1 MNRLLPTTIF
11 LLAIIA
17 LSPSFS
23 DSVFAQTI
31 VPPTITDPRID
42 GDVSKAHIN
51 FENTFGASVS
61 LNEILTGTPR
71 ANTGITIS
79 SLTFTPVPY
88 SSQIQAHLDCNGD
101 IYITTGTT
109 SYSDTD
115 LPISVIIDNP
125 GTSNFATGD
134 TLNLVVSINTSEYP
148 KVATEPFCQLGTPE
162 TPTAVSSIIDGNGGF
177 HELGGAFG
185 ITTVQINSST
195 YALVVSAGDSSVQ
208 IIDITD
214 IAVPTVVS
222 SVSDG
227 SVDGNGDTFDQ
238 LDDPYDITTVT
249 IGSSTYALVT
259 SDADDGVQIID
270 ITNLAAPI
278 VASSIT
284 DGGVDGNGDI
294 FDELDGARGITT
306 TQIGSSTYALV
317 TSAIDDGVQIID
329 ITNPA
334 APTVTSSVS
343 DGVGG
348 FDELDGAHGITTT
361 QIGSSTYA
369 LVTSAIDDGV
379 QIIDITNPAAP
390 TVTSSVSDGV
400 GGFDELDGAHGI
412 TTTQIGSSTYAL
424 VASFQDDGVQIINI
438 TNPASPTVASS
449 ISDGVGGFDQLRGSF
464 DIATIQIGSSTYAL
478 VTSARDDGVQII
490 NITNPASPT
499 VASSITD
506 GGVDGNGNTFDELD
520 GARGITTVQVGS
532 STYALVASDDD
543 DGVQI
548 IHMGNS
554 QAEPATPEPATPEPA
569 TPEPAT
575 PEPAT
580 FENPIVVSSVTDG
593 VNGFNR
599 LNQITQITTVQI
611 GQSIYSISAAIG
623 DNGVQIIDI
632 TDPANPI
639 AVSSMTEGDVDGN
652 GNTFDELDGSFAI
665 TTVQIGSS
673 TYALVASDDDDGV
686 QIIDITNP
694 AAPTAA
700 SSITDGG
707 VDGNGDTFDELD
719 GAFGITTVQIGQST
733 YALVTAVY
741 DNGVQIIDITNPTA
755 PTVVSSI
762 TDGGVD
768 GNGDTFDELTG
779 ALGITTIQIDQST
792 YALIASF
799 YDNGVQIID
808 ITNPTAPTVVS
819 SITDG
824 GVDGNGNT
832 FDELTGAND
841 IITIQIGQSTYALI
855 ASSTDDGVQIINI
868 TNLTAPTVVSSI
880 TDGGVD
886 GNGDTFDE
894 LGGARG
900 ITTIQ
905 IDQSI
910 YALVASYLDD
920 GIQIINITNPA
931 TPTAAFSIN
940 NGDDDGAGGIFGQL
954 QGARDITTI
963 QIDQSIYA
971 LVASRIY
978 DGIQIIRIAES
989 QPELVILK
997 PATLENPLAVS
1008 SVTDGVNGF
1017 DTLKQVSH
1025 ITTVTIDSS
1034 TYALVASIADDGIQ
1048 IIDITNPATPTAVS
1062 SIINGTNGFN
1072 IIGGSRDITTVT
1084 IDSSI
1089 YALVASETVDGI
1101 QIIDITNPA
1110 TPTAVSSIIDGDVD
1124 GNGNTF
1130 GELTGSIG
1138 ITTVKIGQSTYA
1150 LVASYYDNGVQIIN
1164 ITNPTAPTVASSIT
1178 DGGVD
1183 ANGNTFDELYGAI
1196 GITTVKIG
1204 QSTYALVAASLS
1216 NGIPIIDITNPAAPL
1231 AVSTVTDDV
1240 DGFDKFDEIT
1250 QITTVKIGQSTY
1262 ALATS
1267 ALDDGGVQ
1275 IIDITNSATPIIVS
1289 SITDGDVDANGNTF
1303 DELGGA
1309 YGITTIQIGS
1319 STYALVAS
1327 ITDDGI
1333 QIIDIT
1339 NPATPTTVSSITD
1352 GGVDANGNT
1361 FDELG
1366 GAYGITTVQI
1376 GSSTYAL
1383 VASIT
1388 DDGVQIIRIA
1398 ESQSEPVT
1406 PEPVTPEPVTPEP
1419 VTPEPVTPEPVTPEP
1434 VTPEP
1439 VTPEPV
1445 TPEPVTPEPVTPEP
1459 VTPEPVTPEPSK
1471 VFLNLIAASS
1481 LTDGVGGFDGL
1492 DHAFSITTVQIGSST
1507 YALVASV
1514 IDYYVQI
1521 IDITNPAAP
1530 TPVSLITNA
1539 ITGVNIKTS
1548 PHDITTVKIG
1558 QSTYA
1563 LVASD
1568 YDDGVQIIDISNPA
1582 TPIAVST
1589 IIDGDVDAN
1598 NNTFDELNNSRDI
1611 TTVKIGQSTYAL
1623 VTAFIDDGVQIIDIS
1638 NPAAPTAVSSV
1649 TDGVG
1654 GFDEL
1659 DGANNITT
1667 VQIGNSIYALVSTSI
1682 DDGVQII
1689 DISNPATPIAVS
1701 SVTDGVGGFKTLDTA
1716 SELTTVKIGSS
1727 TYALVTSN
1735 GDDGVQII
1743 DISNPA
1749 TPTAVSS
1756 VTDGSIDGNGNTFDE
1771 LDRSGGI
1778 DTLKIGSSTYALV
1791 TAHADDGVQIIDISN
1806 PASPTAV
1813 SSVSDGDVDSV
1824 GGIFDELGGA
1834 ADITTVQIG
1843 SSTYALVASGR
1854 DDGVQI
1860 IQIVTLEPILTI
1872 THVGTGEETPVPFTD
1887 GMTIDN
1893 NTPRFFGTSED
1904 VIFLTLDIDDDLV
1917 GNSMAVRPDGTW
1929 QRDWK
1934 HNPLADGTYT
1944 LNVKTQNNVNSSTY
1958 TFTVDTNN
1966 IADTVD
1972 VSAITPAVVIT
1983 NVDVGGEVPIPFNDG
1998 MTIDTNTP
2006 RFFGTSNGVT
2016 FLTLD
2021 IDRNIV
2027 GTSVVILPDG
2037 AWQRDWANEPLD
2049 DGTYTLH
2056 VKTQNNVNS
2065 GTYTFTID
2073 TINPINIP
2081 NTLNVSPTSVVSIA
2095 NVDVDGV
2102 TTPFTDGMILDT
2114 NTPKFFGTSNDATFL
2129 TLDIDGDMVGN
2140 SSVVRSDG
2148 TWQRDWKHDPLA
2160 DGTYTLNVKTQ
2171 NNVNSGTY
2179 TIIIDVSPTP
2189 VVSIANVDVDGV
2201 TTPFTD
2207 GMTLDTNI
2215 PKFFGTS
2222 NDATF
2227 LTLDIDGDMV
2237 GNSSVVRSD
2246 GTWQRDW
2253 KHDPLAD
2260 GTYTLN
2266 VKTQNNVNSGTYTII
2281 IDVSPPSVVSIANVD
2296 VDGVTTPFTDGMIL
2310 DTNTPKF
2317 FGTSNDATFLTLDID
2332 GDMVGN
2338 SSVVRS
2344 DGTWQ
2349 RDWKHDP
2356 LADGTYTLNVKTQ
2369 NNVNSGTYTIIIDA
2383 SPVAEPE
2390 TPQVAEPETPQVA
2403 EPETPQVAEPET
2415 PQVAEPEIA
2424 ERILSIDDSEPRIQY
2439 YPNGAQ
2445 HRVYDSNGNIEYE
2458 YYENGQMKF
2467 RYGTNGDSN
2476 GIPLEAKWSNGEY
2489 RYTYWNYMSLLQWW
2503 TSECSVINGER
2514 YCGFA
2519 LTDEERGTPIDA
2531 YDINGV
2537 RTFGYHPDG
2546 QVSKIYNSDGA
2557 TIEFQYDQNGNQVF
2571 P

>member
-1 MNRLLPTTIF
+1 MSNRGQTTFNIPHMHLLSTMFLYYFFFIKIMNRLLPTTMF

-51 FENTFGASVS
+51 FENTFDASIS

-88 SSQIQAHLDCNGD
+88 SSQIEAHLDCNGD

-115 LPISVIIDNP
+115 LPISIIIDNP

-148 KVATEPFCQLGTPE
+148 KVTTEPFCQLGTPE

-259 SDADDGVQIID
+259 SNVDDGVQIID

-284 DGGVDGNGDI
+284 DGGVDGNGNT

-317 TSAIDDGVQIID
+317 ASNSDDGVQIID

-334 APTVTSSVS
+334 APTVASSIS

-369 LVTSAIDDGV
+369 LATSAIDDGV

-390 TVTSSVSDGV
+390 TVASSISDGV

-438 TNPASPTVASS
+438 TNPAAPTVASS

-506 GGVDGNGNTFDELD
+506 GGVDGNGNTFDELG
-520 GARGITTVQVGS
+520 GARGITTVQIGS

-554 QAEPATPEPATPEPA
+554 QAEPATQEPATQ
-569 TPEPAT
+569 
-575 PEPAT
+575 EPAT
-580 FENPIVVSSVTDG
+580 FENPI
-593 VNGFNR
+593 
-599 LNQITQITTVQI
+599 
-611 GQSIYSISAAIG
+611 
-623 DNGVQIIDI
+623 
-632 TDPANPI
+632 
-639 AVSSMTEGDVDGN
+639 
-652 GNTFDELDGSFAI
+652 
-665 TTVQIGSS
+665 
-673 TYALVASDDDDGV
+673 
-686 QIIDITNP
+686 
-694 AAPTAA
+694 
-700 SSITDGG
+700 
-707 VDGNGDTFDELD
+707 
-719 GAFGITTVQIGQST
+719 
-733 YALVTAVY
+733 
-741 DNGVQIIDITNPTA
+741 
-755 PTVVSSI
+755 
-762 TDGGVD
+762 
-768 GNGDTFDELTG
+768 
-779 ALGITTIQIDQST
+779 
-792 YALIASF
+792 
-799 YDNGVQIID
+799 
-808 ITNPTAPTVVS
+808 
-819 SITDG
+819 
-824 GVDGNGNT
+824 
-832 FDELTGAND
+832 
-841 IITIQIGQSTYALI
+841 
-855 ASSTDDGVQIINI
+855 
-868 TNLTAPTVVSSI
+868 
-880 TDGGVD
+880 
-886 GNGDTFDE
+886 
-894 LGGARG
+894 
-900 ITTIQ
+900 
-905 IDQSI
+905 
-910 YALVASYLDD
+910 
-920 GIQIINITNPA
+920 
-931 TPTAAFSIN
+931 
-940 NGDDDGAGGIFGQL
+940 
-954 QGARDITTI
+954 
-963 QIDQSIYA
+963 
-971 LVASRIY
+971 
-978 DGIQIIRIAES
+978 
-989 QPELVILK
+989 
-997 PATLENPLAVS
+997 AVS

-1048 IIDITNPATPTAVS
+1048 IIDITNPAAPTAAS

-1110 TPTAVSSIIDGDVD
+1110 IPTAVSSIIDDDVD

-1150 LVASYYDNGVQIIN
+1150 LVASYYDNGIQIIN

-1178 DGGVD
+1178 DGGID
-1183 ANGNTFDELYGAI
+1183 GNGGTFDELYGAI

-1231 AVSTVTDDV
+1231 AVSTVTNDV

-1275 IIDITNSATPIIVS
+1275 IIDITNPAAPIIVS
-1289 SITDGDVDANGNTF
+1289 SITDGDVDGNGNTF
-1303 DELGGA
+1303 DELSGA

-1327 ITDDGI
+1327 IIDDGI

-1339 NPATPTTVSSITD
+1339 NPAAPITVSSITD

-1361 FDELG
+1361 FDELD

-1383 VASIT
+1383 VASI
-1388 DDGVQIIRIA
+1388 
-1398 ESQSEPVT
+1398 
-1406 PEPVTPEPVTPEP
+1406 
-1419 VTPEPVTPEPVTPEP
+1419 
-1434 VTPEP
+1434 
-1439 VTPEPV
+1439 
-1445 TPEPVTPEPVTPEP
+1445 
-1459 VTPEPVTPEPSK
+1459 
-1471 VFLNLIAASS
+1471 
-1481 LTDGVGGFDGL
+1481 
-1492 DHAFSITTVQIGSST
+1492 
-1507 YALVASV
+1507 
-1514 IDYYVQI
+1514 
-1521 IDITNPAAP
+1521 
-1530 TPVSLITNA
+1530 
-1539 ITGVNIKTS
+1539 
-1548 PHDITTVKIG
+1548 
-1558 QSTYA
+1558 
-1563 LVASD
+1563 
-1568 YDDGVQIIDISNPA
+1568 
-1582 TPIAVST
+1582 
-1589 IIDGDVDAN
+1589 
-1598 NNTFDELNNSRDI
+1598 
-1611 TTVKIGQSTYAL
+1611 
-1623 VTAFIDDGVQIIDIS
+1623 IDDGVQII
-1638 NPAAPTAVSSV
+1638 
-1649 TDGVG
+1649 
-1654 GFDEL
+1654 
-1659 DGANNITT
+1659 
-1667 VQIGNSIYALVSTSI
+1667 Q
-1682 DDGVQII
+1682 
-1689 DISNPATPIAVS
+1689 
-1701 SVTDGVGGFKTLDTA
+1701 
-1716 SELTTVKIGSS
+1716 LTT
-1727 TYALVTSN
+1727 
-1735 GDDGVQII
+1735 
-1743 DISNPA
+1743 
-1749 TPTAVSS
+1749 
-1756 VTDGSIDGNGNTFDE
+1756 
-1771 LDRSGGI
+1771 
-1778 DTLKIGSSTYALV
+1778 
-1791 TAHADDGVQIIDISN
+1791 
-1806 PASPTAV
+1806 
-1813 SSVSDGDVDSV
+1813 
-1824 GGIFDELGGA
+1824 
-1834 ADITTVQIG
+1834 
-1843 SSTYALVASGR
+1843 
-1854 DDGVQI
+1854 
-1860 IQIVTLEPILTI
+1860 LEQMLTI
-1872 THVGTGEETPVPFTD
+1872 THVGDGREGLISFTD
-1887 GMTIDN
+1887 DMT
-1893 NTPRFFGTSED
+1893 
-1904 VIFLTLDIDDDLV
+1904 L
-1917 GNSMAVRPDGTW
+1917 
-1929 QRDWK
+1929 
-1934 HNPLADGTYT
+1934 
-1944 LNVKTQNNVNSSTY
+1944 
-1958 TFTVDTNN
+1958 
-1966 IADTVD
+1966 
-1972 VSAITPAVVIT
+1972 
-1983 NVDVGGEVPIPFNDG
+1983 
-1998 MTIDTNTP
+1998 DTNTP
-2006 RFFGTSNGVT
+2006 RFIGTS
-2016 FLTLD
+2016 
-2021 IDRNIV
+2021 
-2027 GTSVVILPDG
+2027 S
-2037 AWQRDWANEPLD
+2037 
-2049 DGTYTLH
+2049 
-2056 VKTQNNVNS
+2056 
-2065 GTYTFTID
+2065 
-2073 TINPINIP
+2073 
-2081 NTLNVSPTSVVSIA
+2081 
-2095 NVDVDGV
+2095 DV
-2102 TTPFTDGMILDT
+2102 
-2114 NTPKFFGTSNDATFL
+2114 TFL
-2129 TLDIDGDMVGN
+2129 TLDIDGDLVGN

-2179 TIIIDVSPTP
+2179 TFTIDTNSITDTVDVPVITPVVVITNVDVGGVVPIPFNDGMTIDTNTPRFIGTSNGVTSLGLNINRDIIGISVLILPDGTWYHDWANEPLDDGTYTLHVKTQNNVNSGTYTFTIDTINPINIPNTINVSPTP

-2260 GTYTLN
+2260 GTYTLTVKTQNNVISGTYTFTIDVPLTPVVSIINVDVDGETVPFTDGMTIDTNTPKFFGTSNDATFLTLDIDRNMVGNSIVVRSDGTWQRDWKHDPLADGTYTLN
-2266 VKTQNNVNSGTYTII
+2266 VKTQNNVTSGTYTII
-2281 IDVSPPSVVSIANVD
+2281 IDVLPTPVVSIANVD
-2296 VDGVTTPFTDGMIL
+2296 VDGVTTPFTDGMTLDTNIPKFFGTSNDATFL
-2310 DTNTPKF
+2310 TLDIGGDMVGNSIVVRSDGTWQRDWKHDPLADGTYTLNVKTQNNVTSGTYTFTIDVPLTPVVSIINVDVDGETVPFTDGMTIDTNTPKF

-2332 GDMVGN
+2332 GDLVGN

-2369 NNVNSGTYTIIIDA
+2369 NNVTSGTYTIIIDVLPT
-2383 SPVAEPE
+2383 PVISITHVSADGEKQVPFTDGMTIDTN
-2390 TPQVAEPETPQVA
+2390 TPKFFGTSNDVTFLTLDIDRNMVGN
-2403 EPETPQVAEPET
+2403 
-2415 PQVAEPEIA
+2415 
-2424 ERILSIDDSEPRIQY
+2424 SI
-2439 YPNGAQ
+2439 
-2445 HRVYDSNGNIEYE
+2445 V
-2458 YYENGQMKF
+2458 
-2467 RYGTNGDSN
+2467 
-2476 GIPLEAKWSNGEY
+2476 
-2489 RYTYWNYMSLLQWW
+2489 
-2503 TSECSVINGER
+2503 
-2514 YCGFA
+2514 
-2519 LTDEERGTPIDA
+2519 
-2531 YDINGV
+2531 
-2537 RTFGYHPDG
+2537 
-2546 QVSKIYNSDGA
+2546 VSSDGTWQRDWKHSPLDNGTYTLNVKTQNDVTSGTYTF
-2557 TIEFQYDQNGNQVF
+2557 TIAAHK